1 MKTFNKIAAL
11 VVFSVFASTAFAE
24 ATGEAQVRE
33 AAEGTVAKIEEAVN
47 LADQGADKEGI
58 LKALT
63 EARQLQKE
71 FRYEP
76 TERLRQKAGNKV
88 RQAREALTNNDM
100 EAAKTNLK
108 EALATYQEMLKI
120 YQAAH

>member
-47 LADQGADKEGI
+47 LADQGADKEDI
-58 LKALT
+58 LKPLPKPANY
-63 EARQLQKE
+63 K
-71 FRYEP
+71 
-76 TERLRQKAGNKV
+76 KNSV
-88 RQAREALTNNDM
+88 TNQPS
-100 EAAKTNLK
+100 AYAKK
-108 EALATYQEMLKI
+108 PAIK
-120 YQAAH
+120 